1 MGDRVSV
8 WQRVGRLVCLW
19 SAGEE
24 HSKAEKAEVERK
36 VTLAF
41 LNQECTEY
49 HLVVSLQEEHKA
61 TGEASMLYPGQ
72 PMGPR
77 LRMLTGQLL

>member
-1 MGDRVSV
+1 M
-8 WQRVGRLVCLW
+8 VCLW

-24 HSKAEKAEVERK
+24 HSKAEKAELERK

-41 LNQECTEY
+41 LN

-61 TGEASMLYPGQ
+61 TGEASMLHPGQ
-72 PMGPR
+72 P
-77 LRMLTGQLL
+77 

>member
-24 HSKAEKAEVERK
+24 HSKAEKAELERK

-41 LNQECTEY
+41 LNQECIGY
-49 HLVVSLQEEHKA
+49 HLVVSLRDEHKA
-61 TGEASMLYPGQ
+61 TGEASMLHPGQ
-72 PMGPR
+72 P
-77 LRMLTGQLL
+77 